1 LPNGSKLAVKRL
13 TKARQGIDDF
23 LNEVVAI
30 TDVKHKNLVKLKGCC
45 LHGIQRYLV
54 YEYVENKNLGEAL
67 WHGGHSN
74 LDSSLNTNNYKY
86 KDN

>member
-1 LPNGSKLAVKRL
+1 LPNGSKLAVKSL
-13 TKARQGIDDF
+13 TKAHQGIDDF

-30 TDVKHKNLVKLKGCC
+30 TDVKHNNLVKLKGCC

-67 WHGGHSN
+67 WHGGQLN
-74 LDSSLNTNNYKY
+74 LDSSLNTNIYM
-86 KDN
+86 

>member
-1 LPNGSKLAVKRL
+1 LPNGSKLAVKSL
-13 TKARQGIDDF
+13 TKAHQGIDDF

-30 TDVKHKNLVKLKGCC
+30 TDVKHKNLVELKGCC

-67 WHGGHSN
+67 WHGGQLN
-74 LDSSLNTNNYKY
+74 LDSSLNTNNYM
-86 KDN
+86 